1 MVKRILLVLAAPIVL
16 LLLALAINT
25 LRHGSRQIEVAP
37 APTLALDE
45 NVAAQR
51 LAAAVRLRTISFDGR
66 DAASA
71 GEFRKLHALLEK
83 SFPRAHAV
91 LKRETVKE
99 LSLLYTWPGSDAAA
113 KPIMLMAHQ
122 DVVPIAPGTERDW
135 QADPFAGE
143 IRDGFVWGRGAW
155 DDKANL
161 FAIFEAVET
170 LAASGFRP
178 RQTLY
183 SASGHDEE
191 VGGEQGARA
200 LAALLQSRGVRLDFV
215 VDEGLLITEGIL
227 KGLDRPAAL
236 IGIAEKG
243 YLTLA
248 LAAKARP
255 GHSSMP
261 PPETAIGMLSAAL
274 ARLEDRQMPAAI
286 RGVAA
291 EMFDTIAPEMNGVNR
306 VLLSNLWLF
315 GPVVKSQL
323 EKGAS
328 TNAMLRTTTALTVV
342 QGGNKENV
350 LPGQAEARVNFRILP
365 GESIE
370 GVTAHVKETVAHPA
384 ISVARSGHAHEPTP
398 ISPSAAPSYR
408 LINRT
413 IRELFP
419 GTVVAP
425 GLMIAATDSR
435 HMAQIADAV
444 YRFSPVRAKSEDLSR
459 FHGTNE
465 RISVANH
472 AELIR
477 FYHRLLLNAAGKP
490 EEMK

>member
-1 MVKRILLVLAAPIVL
+1 MVKRILLFLAVLIVL

-45 NVAAQR
+45 NAAAQR

-91 LKRETVKE
+91 LKREVVNE
-99 LSLLYTWPGSDAAA
+99 LSLLYTWPGSDPAA

-161 FAIFEAVET
+161 FAIFEAIET

-183 SASGHDEE
+183 IASGHDEE

-200 LAALLQSRGVRLDFV
+200 IAALLQSRGVRLDFV

-291 EMFDTIAPEMNGVNR
+291 EMFDTIAPEMGGSNR

-350 LPGQAEARVNFRILP
+350 LPGRAEALVNFRILP
-365 GESIE
+365 GDTGD
-370 GVTAHVKETVAHPA
+370 GVTRTSRRPSPTRRSRSRA
-384 ISVARSGHAHEPTP
+384 ARHANEPTP

-419 GTVVAP
+419 GTRRRARPDDRRRPIRATWRRSPTPSTASRRCARRARTCRASTAP
-425 GLMIAATDSR
+425 TSAFR
-435 HMAQIADAV
+435 
-444 YRFSPVRAKSEDLSR
+444 SPTMPS
-459 FHGTNE
+459 
-465 RISVANH
+465 
-472 AELIR
+472 
-477 FYHRLLLNAAGKP
+477 
-490 EEMK
+490 